1 MAAGPE
7 QTGDYVGGASLVVP
21 FRAES
26 TRAPVWVALLTGL
39 ITGVVGGSI
48 SSLWVGLAVGA
59 ASAVVLLVPRLR
71 IILGLVAIA
80 GIVAAGWY
88 TAAHQAALHVPADGS
103 WTLSFQKASDLA
115 WAGVVFLGADG
126 VVEVVLRRRRRRGGG
141 GRVDGPG
148 PLGS

>member
-1 MAAGPE
+1 M
-7 QTGDYVGGASLVVP
+7 
-21 FRAES
+21 
-26 TRAPVWVALLTGL
+26 WVALLTGL

-48 SSLWVGLAVGA
+48 SSVWVGLAVGA

-71 IILGLVAIA
+71 IILGLVAIG

-141 GRVDGPG
+141 RVADKPDR
-148 PLGS
+148 GS